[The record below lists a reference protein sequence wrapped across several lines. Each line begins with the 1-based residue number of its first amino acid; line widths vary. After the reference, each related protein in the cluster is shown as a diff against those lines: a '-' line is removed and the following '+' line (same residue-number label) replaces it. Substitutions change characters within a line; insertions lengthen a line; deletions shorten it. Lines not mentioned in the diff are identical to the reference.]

1 VCGKTNPVFLRRKR
15 GFTFLDAVH
24 GKFCSLIRFRVVM
37 MTGSINY
44 LNLKPLIM
52 KKFFLLLP
60 IFLALISLTSF
71 GRAALPVNPLAEE
84 TFNKYFAGAANVKW
98 SEEAG
103 FLKVTFTW
111 AEHRTVA
118 YFNLNGELA
127 GSIRNL
133 FYNQLPLAVV
143 RSLQQSFNNPVVLE
157 IREIANDEGIYYG
170 LTMEDGKK
178 RFKIRINS
186 LGDIL
191 EKTKIKK

>member
-1 VCGKTNPVFLRRKR
+1 
-15 GFTFLDAVH
+15 
-24 GKFCSLIRFRVVM
+24 

-52 KKFFLLLP
+52 KKSFLLLP
-60 IFLALISLTSF
+60 IILALISLTSF
-71 GRAALPVNPLAEE
+71 GRTALPVNPLAEE

-98 SEEAG
+98 SEEEEG
-103 FLKVTFTW
+103 YLKVTFTW

-118 YFNLNGELA
+118 YFKLNGELA
-127 GSIRNL
+127 GSIRNI
-133 FYNQLPLAVV
+133 FYNQLPLAVM

-170 LTMEDGKK
+170 LTVEDGKK
-178 RFKIRINS
+178 KFKIRVNS